1 MIKLT
6 KDNDEMHYERGILLS
21 SGLAMRFNYTQN
33 PAERGYYSTTSPYY
47 PFPASLLS
55 NVVKTDA
62 GKTLFISVSAK
73 WV

>member
-33 PAERGYYSTTSPYY
+33 PAERDT
-47 PFPASLLS
+47 
-55 NVVKTDA
+55 
-62 GKTLFISVSAK
+62 
-73 WV
+73 